1 MAEGKGHVLT
11 LNCEC
16 GNSFEDGLAGKD
28 LETAVFSCPVCERDH
43 RLNEEQIAGIIAAVE
58 RARKEINDAL
68 ARAVKGSTILSYRPK

>member
-16 GNSFEDGLAGKD
+16 GNSFEEGLAGKD

-43 RLNEEQIAGIIAAVE
+43 RLNEEQIAGIIAAV
-58 RARKEINDAL
+58 
-68 ARAVKGSTILSYRPK
+68 